1 MKKRLLALLLA
12 VLLIAALVLAGT
24 SYFSFVSQTIYDE
37 SIAHLT
43 EIFHQ
48 ANQALYNMVSVNW
61 SRMRMW
67 APYLEATRSDAEIVA
82 YVDQAQ
88 AENNFT
94 DFYFIS
100 RDSEYMTLDGST
112 GYLDLRKKLSQLIVN
127 QQPVI
132 ANSVVPDQP
141 ENQEVRQLLHY
152 FSVALRIFCKIAS
165 RTHHTAYAAN
175 VNL

>member
-24 SYFSFVSQTIYDE
+24 SYFSFVTQTIYDE

-67 APYLEATRSDAEIVA
+67 APYLEATRSEAEIVA

-100 RDSEYMTLDGST
+100 RNGDYFTLEGKR
-112 GYLDLRKKLSQLIVN
+112 GYLDLQGRLANLILDKE
-127 QQPVI
+127 PVV
-132 ANSVVPDQP
+132 ANSVVPDRP
-141 ENQEVRQLLHY
+141 EIMVFAIPTSPGTYRG
-152 FSVALRIFCKIAS
+152 FD
-165 RTHHTAYAAN
+165 
-175 VNL
+175 